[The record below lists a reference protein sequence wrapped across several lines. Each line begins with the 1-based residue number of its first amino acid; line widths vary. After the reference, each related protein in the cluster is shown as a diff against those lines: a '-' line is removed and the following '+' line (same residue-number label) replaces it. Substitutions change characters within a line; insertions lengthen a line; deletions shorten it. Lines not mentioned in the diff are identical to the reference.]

1 MVKVKKLFVVGILIV
16 CICLSVLAGYYV
28 RNQNSLKD
36 RDNAKQTFISF
47 AINKV
52 EDLKNGYD
60 ADIMEALISNVYAA
74 VQFTDDSD
82 LNTALHELW
91 NALIFNGENIV
102 GKEDDLIKALKDI
115 DSSVIEGIAYSIRQ
129 VN

>member
-1 MVKVKKLFVVGILIV
+1 
-16 CICLSVLAGYYV
+16 
-28 RNQNSLKD
+28 
-36 RDNAKQTFISF
+36 
-47 AINKV
+47 
-52 EDLKNGYD
+52 
-60 ADIMEALISNVYAA
+60 MEALISNVYAA

>member
-1 MVKVKKLFVVGILIV
+1 
-16 CICLSVLAGYYV
+16 
-28 RNQNSLKD
+28 
-36 RDNAKQTFISF
+36 
-47 AINKV
+47 
-52 EDLKNGYD
+52 
-60 ADIMEALISNVYAA
+60 MEALISNVYAA
-74 VQFTDDSD
+74 VQFTDDGD

-91 NALIFNGENIV
+91 NDLIFNGENIV